1 MSNQLTDRLHDDFQA
16 RGRACRARRR
26 EDIETHFWLMIS
38 DFGGRSLE
46 NPFQHT
52 AQQRLEVKG
61 LFKNFTDASKEGS
74 IERVREEGA
83 ILYEFSKLIFEKMPF
98 HDELDLSL
106 QPLED
111 LEAINDDYLARMI
124 KSVEPITQKRAL
136 ELIEIWNR
144 NEFFISSADNDLL
157 EMDRAIQAK
166 LLWNV
171 DQVLSNQFLPNMS
184 HLLDFLLTERGEIE
198 FLVNG
203 LPEHA
208 VFVDFVKENKQ
219 QLNEGEITSIANSG
233 EKVALRRFLEKI
245 ANHYFL
251 DFRTEQKISGKENG
265 HQITTLR
272 KQELEG
278 FYRRQKVSLPKTD
291 KDRKIY
297 MKREVIRK
305 RIAGETLSRQED
317 AFYKT
322 IGERVILKRRELVPT
337 RVYTKLLENMVA
349 PSMFVITG

>member
-1 MSNQLTDRLHDDFQA
+1 MSNQLTDKLHDYFQA
-16 RGRACRARRR
+16 QGRACRARRR

-83 ILYEFSKLIFEKMPF
+83 ILYEFSRLIIEKMPF
-98 HDELDLSL
+98 DDELNFSL
-106 QPLED
+106 QQLENLD
-111 LEAINDDYLARMI
+111 TINDDVLSRMM
-124 KSVEPITQKRAL
+124 KSVEPITKARSL
-136 ELIEIWNR
+136 ELIEVWNR
-144 NEFFISSADNDLL
+144 NEFYLSSADHDLIQ
-157 EMDRAIQAK
+157 MDRAIQAK

-203 LPEHA
+203 LPEHEA
-208 VFVDFVKENKQ
+208 FIDFVRENKQ
-219 QLNEGEITSIANSG
+219 QLNEGEITSIANTG

-245 ANHYFL
+245 ATHYFL
-251 DFRTEQKISGKENG
+251 DFRTEEKISGKENG
-265 HQITTLR
+265 KLIATLR
-272 KQELEG
+272 KQELES
-278 FYRRQKVSLPKTD
+278 FYKRQKVSLPKTD
-291 KDRKIY
+291 KGRKDF

-305 RIAGETLSRQED
+305 RTKGEALSRQEE

-337 RVYTKLLENMVA
+337 GAYALLIENIL
-349 PSMFVITG
+349 PSAMIEITD